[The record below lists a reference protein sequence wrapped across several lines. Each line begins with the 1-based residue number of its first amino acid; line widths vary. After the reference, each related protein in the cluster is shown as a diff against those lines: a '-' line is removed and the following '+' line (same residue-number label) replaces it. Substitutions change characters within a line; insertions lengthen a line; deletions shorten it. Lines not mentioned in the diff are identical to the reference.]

1 MNIFP
6 ILLITLQSAVLAW
19 LLIRVFYRQGAPKEA
34 APSAELIEARNTLQL
49 RETQLHDLQSERV
62 SLQAELSKSRTEA
75 IELRTRLELAETQV
89 AELKGQAHELNGELK
104 SQFQELASQILS
116 ERSEAFAKR
125 SEESMRPLREDLKRF
140 AEQVQTTY
148 QSESR
153 ERFSLKSE
161 IERLLERSMQISQET
176 TNLTRALKGDSKVQ
190 GDWGE
195 MILENILEQSGL
207 RRNEEYTVQE
217 TLRDGEGNVLTNE
230 EGKSMRPDVIVRYPN
245 GGFIIIDSKVSL
257 TAYASYVSS
266 DSEAER
272 ERYAREHLQSIRRH
286 IDALAG
292 KAYAKYKEG
301 AADFVMLFVPNE
313 PAYNLALRLEPKLWE
328 EAYKKGI
335 VLINGTN
342 LIAALK
348 MAQDMWQRDKQI
360 KNVEKI
366 VSRAGALYDKFV
378 NYTESLLRAENSLA
392 SAMDNLGKAKS
403 QLMTGHGNVI
413 RQLEELKRLGVS
425 SKKSLPP
432 SLTTE
437 LSEDE

>member
-1 MNIFP
+1 MHI
-6 ILLITLQSAVLAW
+6 ILSILIIIQGLALIW
-19 LLIRVFYRQGAPKEA
+19 LLFRFPKKQ
-34 APSAELIEARNTLQL
+34 SSSSDTTLSIELAEARNTLQL
-49 RETQLHDLQSERV
+49 REDQLRELQLERSELQTQLSHSQN
-62 SLQAELSKSRTEA
+62 EA
-75 IELRTRLELAETQV
+75 ATLRTRLDLAEKQIT
-89 AELKGQAHELNGELK
+89 ELRGQANELNSELK

-207 RRNEEYTVQE
+207 RRDEEYTVQE
-217 TLRDGEGNVLTNE
+217 TLKDKSGNVLLNE
-230 EGKSMRPDVIVRYPN
+230 EGKSMRPDIIVRYPN

-257 TAYASYVSS
+257 TAYAAYIA
-266 DSEAER
+266 SEDELER
-272 ERYAREHLQSIRRH
+272 ERYAKEHLHSVRRH
-286 IDALAG
+286 IDSLSS
-292 KAYAKYKEG
+292 KAYAKHKDG

-313 PAYNLALRLEPKLWE
+313 PAYNLVLKLDPKLWE

-366 VSRAGALYDKFV
+366 VTRAGLLYDKFV
-378 NYTESLLRAENSLA
+378 NYTESLIKAENSLA
-392 SAMDNLGKAKS
+392 SAMDNLGKAKT
-403 QLMTGHGNVI
+403 QLMTGSGNVI

-425 SKKSLPP
+425 TKKTLSP
-432 SLTTE
+432 SLTSE
-437 LSEDE
+437 LLEDE